1 MNENDRELNGT
12 TMTGSLQFRSLGSRR
27 RDPLLANFPHLPQ
40 RFDQVLPERF
50 GRSFRV
56 RDLRFDTELD
66 EFVTSEI

>member
-1 MNENDRELNGT
+1 MIESLTERA
-12 TMTGSLQFRSLGSRR
+12 MTGELQFRSLGSRR
-27 RDPLLANFPHLPQ
+27 RDSLFANFPHLPQ